1 MPDNTLIIIYDGQCP
16 FCQNYVQFM
25 ALRNAVSNIS
35 LIDARSENPLIA
47 DVVARGYDL
56 DEGMVAIFGE
66 RIYYGSDTLVLI
78 SSLSSR
84 QTVLQRIFSKLMRNP
99 VVAKKIYPYMK
110 YGRNLS
116 LKILGRRKIS
126 KK

>member
-1 MPDNTLIIIYDGQCP
+1 MLDNSLIIIYDGQCP

-25 ALRNAVSNIS
+25 ALRNAVNNIS

-56 DEGMVAIFGE
+56 DEGMVAIFE
-66 RIYYGSDTLVLI
+66 DRIYYGSDALVLI
-78 SSLSSR
+78 SSLSSH
-84 QTVLQRIFSKLMRNP
+84 QTILQRIFSKLMQNP
-99 VVAKKIYPYMK
+99 ILAKKIYPYMK

-116 LKILGRRKIS
+116 LKILGRGKIF